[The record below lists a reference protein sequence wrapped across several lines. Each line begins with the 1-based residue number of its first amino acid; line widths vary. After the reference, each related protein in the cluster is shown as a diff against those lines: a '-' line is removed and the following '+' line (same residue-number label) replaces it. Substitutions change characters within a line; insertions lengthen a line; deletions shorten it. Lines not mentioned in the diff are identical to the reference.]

1 MIKDKGILKQN
12 LWSMYTFYT
21 SSLCEAIMED
31 KVSCN
36 EEFASIKCTRN
47 TINPLQVIKQLMYSN
62 GSEVILTVHNQ
73 VMATI
78 NLFRM

>member
-1 MIKDKGILKQN
+1 
-12 LWSMYTFYT
+12 
-21 SSLCEAIMED
+21 MED

-36 EEFASIKCTRN
+36 EEFASIKCTSN

-62 GSEVILTVHNQ
+62 GSEVILIVHNQ

-78 NLFRM
+78 NLLRM

>member
-1 MIKDKGILKQN
+1 VIKDKGILKQN

-21 SSLCEAIMED
+21 SFCEAIMED

-62 GSEVILTVHNQ
+62 GSDVILTVLNQ